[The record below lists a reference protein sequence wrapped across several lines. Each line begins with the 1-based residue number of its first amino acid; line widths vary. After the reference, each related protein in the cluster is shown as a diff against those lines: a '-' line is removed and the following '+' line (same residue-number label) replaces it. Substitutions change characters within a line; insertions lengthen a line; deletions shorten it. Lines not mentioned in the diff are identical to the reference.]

1 MIIIITITVFLLF
14 WAGPRPGQDNV
25 PPQAEQ
31 VPDSEHHNTQQTAA
45 AEQLRT
51 SSPDIHAPGEDD
63 MQTVGPAEG
72 AGLEVDTEYDMYMD
86 EEEVTNDTGSGTE
99 VEHEGSSIPAGRGTV
114 GVSEGVRTC
123 EQRGE
128 RPPATRRW
136 RRVLA
141 RVMWTPRHWTCD
153 PATCQRHAATEA
165 RRIERGQLHLLFRI

>member
-14 WAGPRPGQDNV
+14 WTGPRPGSDV
-25 PPQAEQ
+25 PPGAEQ
-31 VPDSEHHNTQQTAA
+31 VPDSEHHNTQHTAA

-51 SSPDIHAPGEDD
+51 SSHDEHASVEDD

-72 AGLEVDTEYDMYMD
+72 AGLVVDNEYNMYID
-86 EEEVTNDTGSGTE
+86 EEEVTNGIGIDTE
-99 VEHEGSSIPAGRGTV
+99 VEHEGSFIPAGRETV
-114 GVSEGVRTC
+114 GVAEAEEDC

-128 RPPATRRW
+128 RPPATSQW

-153 PATCQRHAATEA
+153 PATCQRHAAAQA
-165 RRIERGQLHLLFRI
+165 RRTERGQFHLLCRI